1 MAFSIPRPMKPS
13 RQLVIYNASHP
24 SVIFGKIKTGA
35 IRHWNQSKMVKS
47 VNNWLKVPRK
57 QISAEGQQ
65 SKPKKP
71 SGLIV
76 PQPGKS
82 FLLIQTTD
90 MMGDLLAENQRLRNM
105 VDELVRET
113 RT

>member
-1 MAFSIPRPMKPS
+1 
-13 RQLVIYNASHP
+13 
-24 SVIFGKIKTGA
+24 
-35 IRHWNQSKMVKS
+35 MVKS